1 MNEPLIRGWCPGAR
15 RPMQS
20 GDGLILRLR
29 ITGGRL
35 APGLAHAIAEIARRY
50 GNGELD
56 LGRRGGLQLRGVR
69 DDDFAAVEAGL
80 AELGLLDA
88 DAGTEAVRNVV
99 ASPLSDLDETAQG
112 DAFTLAK
119 QLEAALVADESL
131 RLLPDKF
138 GFSIDDGGR
147 FGLTDISADARLR
160 FLCDAVAFSLDGDTR
175 AIVVRT
181 EEAVASALHL
191 AHAFL
196 DLAARIGPP
205 PRRMAALVADVGAK
219 AVFAAAGLGSES
231 VVLTRGSEAAPL
243 IGAFPTHVGLGL
255 PFGRLTA
262 DQLHLLAET
271 AASDLRLTPFRAV
284 LLPGVSADLL
294 PRFADAGF
302 VISPDDPLL
311 AVAACPGAPACAAA
325 RVETRGLARRLAR
338 LKPDAHGIWL
348 HVSGCE
354 KSCASS
360 AAHAVT
366 LVGRDDGLDVVLDGR
381 PTDPPRHAG
390 LSPEAVEMLFRSGTV
405 EK

>member
-29 ITGGRL
+29 ITGGRFAL
-35 APGLAHAIAEIARRY
+35 GLAHTVAEIARRY

-69 DDDFAAVEAGL
+69 NDDYAAVETEL
-80 AELGLLDA
+80 AMLGLIDA
-88 DAGTEAVRNVV
+88 DADAEAVRNVV
-99 ASPLSDLDETAQG
+99 ASPLSDLDEMAQG
-112 DAFTLAK
+112 DAFLLAK

-131 RLLPDKF
+131 RQLPGKF

-147 FGLTDISADARLR
+147 FGLSDVSTDIRLSFLQDGVALSLNGDA
-160 FLCDAVAFSLDGDTR
+160 R

-181 EEAVASALHL
+181 EDAVAGALRL

-196 DLAARIGPP
+196 DLASRIDPP
-205 PRRMAALVADVGAK
+205 PRRMATLVGHVGPEAI
-219 AVFAAAGLGSES
+219 FAAAGLGREGVTLAARSD
-231 VVLTRGSEAAPL
+231 AAPL
-243 IGAFPTHVGLGL
+243 IGAFPTHVGIGL

-262 DQLHLLAET
+262 NQLHLLADT

-284 LLPGVSADLL
+284 LLPGVPADVL
-294 PRFADAGF
+294 PRLAEAGF
-302 VISPDDPLL
+302 ATASDDPLL
-311 AVAACPGAPACAAA
+311 AVAACPGAPACASATI
-325 RVETRGLARRLAR
+325 ETRDLARRLAR
-338 LKPDAHGIWL
+338 LKPAARGIWL

-366 LVGRDDGLDVVLDGR
+366 LVGRDGGLDLVLDGR

-390 LSPEAVEMLFRSGTV
+390 LTPEAVEALIRSGTV

>member
-1 MNEPLIRGWCPGAR
+1 MNASLVRGWCPGAR
-15 RPMQS
+15 RPMRS

-35 APGLAHAIAEIARRY
+35 ACETARAIAVLAKRH

-119 QLEAALVADESL
+119 QLEAALVVDESL
-131 RLLPDKF
+131 RLLSGKF

-147 FGLTDISADARLR
+147 FGLTDISADIRLR
-160 FLCDAVAFSLDGDTR
+160 FLRDSVAFSFDGDTR
-175 AIVVRT
+175 AIAVRT
-181 EEAVASALHL
+181 EAAVAGSLRL

-196 DLAARIGPP
+196 DLAGRIDPP
-205 PRRMAALVADVGAK
+205 PRRMAALVADIGAE
-219 AVFAAAGLGSES
+219 AIFAAAGFGSES
-231 VVLTRGSEAAPL
+231 VGLPRRSEAAPL

-262 DQLHLLAET
+262 DQLYLLADI
-271 AASDLRLTPFRAV
+271 AVSDLRLTPFRAI

-294 PRFADAGF
+294 SRLAEAGF
-302 VISPDDPLL
+302 VTSSDDPLL
-311 AVAACPGAPACAAA
+311 AVAACPGAPACGSANI
-325 RVETRGLARRLAR
+325 ETRGLARRLAAP
-338 LKPDAHGIWL
+338 KPGAHGIWL

-354 KSCASS
+354 KGCASS
-360 AAHAVT
+360 APHAVT
-366 LVGRDDGLDVVLDGR
+366 LVGRDGGLDLVLDGR
-381 PTDPPRHAG
+381 PTDQPRHAG
-390 LSPEAVEMLFRSGTV
+390 LSSEAVEALFRSGTV